1 MKQYITLLL
10 SAILLFSCQEK
21 KEDIKPII
29 DYSNSTVVDSIMKGT
44 PYSTDTIF
52 LGLRLGMTKAEY
64 KNHLESLKKE
74 DNKLTFSSSNKISTM
89 AGTFDLGAGYVYTT
103 SISNEKDGKK
113 LIGTGKYIL
122 EPIYGNENTLVQLNI
137 VPRERWD
144 NDSSSP
150 HWLLD
155 RIKKE
160 YSTSLD
166 PLLMEQLNNYEI
178 LNSYRFSGKKNNTI
192 VYENLLTISYAS
204 EKILLDTL
212 LLNQIKQQVV
222 EESKEDIKI

>member
-29 DYSNSTVVDSIMKGT
+29 DYSNSTVVDSIMKST

-52 LGLRLGMTKAEY
+52 LGLHLGMTKAEY

-74 DNKLTFSSSNKISTM
+74 DNKLTFSPSNKISNM
-89 AGTFDLGAGYVYTT
+89 AGTFDLGAGYIYTT
-103 SISNEKDGKK
+103 SISDEKDGKK

-137 VPRERWD
+137 VPIERWD
-144 NDSSSP
+144 NDSDSP
-150 HWLLD
+150 KWLLN

-160 YSTSLD
+160 YSTSIDENLKQ
-166 PLLMEQLNNYEI
+166 QLSNYEI
-178 LNSYRFSGKKNNTI
+178 MSSYDFVGKKNNTI
-192 VYENLLTISYAS
+192 VYERSIVISYTS